1 VARVISILNIKG
13 GVGKSTIS
21 FNLAH
26 AIQRNNKRVLL
37 VDLDMQCNLT
47 DMCVPEPERITY
59 SVYDLL
65 TNEDF
70 LPTNA
75 VYKTVV
81 QGVDIIPADLR
92 LFEVEQVINPLTNPA
107 AMLMLRNRL
116 AVGLHDSY
124 DYIIIDC
131 RPEISLLTMN
141 ALIASDHYMV
151 PVLCDR
157 HSVRGI
163 DMTDS
168 YVKSAKRVNPNL
180 QEIGI
185 VINALDRR
193 KTNAMTI
200 YNYLRKKL
208 NERIM
213 ETVVGTNAAIET
225 AATHQQTI
233 FQYDARQPGVRYFKQ
248 LAAEVMRKCGDPI
261 AVEDAGDGEA
271 EEN

>member
-1 VARVISILNIKG
+1 MSHVLSILNIKG
-13 GVGKSTIS
+13 GVGKSTIA

-26 AIQRNNKRVLL
+26 GIQRNDKRVLL

-47 DMCVPEPERITY
+47 DMCVAEPERITY

-65 TNEDF
+65 TDESF

-81 QGVDIIPADLR
+81 PEVDIIPADLR

-107 AMLMLRNRL
+107 AMLLLRGRL
-116 AVGLHDSY
+116 AVGLHESY

-141 ALIASDHYMV
+141 ALIASSHYMV

-157 HSVRGI
+157 HSVRGV

-168 YVKSAKRVNPNL
+168 YVRSARRVNPDL
-180 QEIGI
+180 TEIGI
-185 VINALDRR
+185 LINALDRR
-193 KTNAMTI
+193 KTNSVTI

-208 NERIM
+208 GDRVM
-213 ETVVGTNAAIET
+213 ATVVGVNAAIET
-225 AATHQQTI
+225 AATRQMTI
-233 FQYDARQPGVRYFKQ
+233 FQFDPRQPGVKYFKQ
-248 LAAEVMRKCGDPI
+248 LAAEVMRKCGDQ
-261 AVEDAGDGEA
+261 VEEPGDEQA
-271 EEN
+271 EE

>member
-1 VARVISILNIKG
+1 MAKVVSILNIKG

-26 AIQRNNKRVLL
+26 GIQRNGKRVLL
-37 VDLDMQCNLT
+37 IDLDMQCNLT
-47 DMCVPEPERITY
+47 DMCVKEPERITY
-59 SVYDLL
+59 SIYDLL

-81 QGVDIIPADLR
+81 DDVDIIPADLR

-107 AMLMLRNRL
+107 AMLMLRGRL

-131 RPEISLLTMN
+131 RPEISFLTMN
-141 ALIASDHYMV
+141 ALIASTQYMV
-151 PVLCDR
+151 PVICDR
-157 HSVRGI
+157 HSTRGI

-168 YVKSAKRVNPNL
+168 YVKSARRVNPDL
-180 QEIGI
+180 QEIGV
-185 VINALDRR
+185 VINALDKR
-193 KTNAMTI
+193 KSNAMTI

-208 NERIM
+208 GNRIM
-213 ETVVGTNAAIET
+213 DTVVGTNAAIET
-225 AATHQQTI
+225 AATRQATI
-233 FQYDARQPGVRYFKQ
+233 FQYDPRQPGVKYFKQ
-248 LAAEVMRKCGDPI
+248 LAAEVMRKCGDLVT
-261 AVEDAGDGEA
+261 AEDTDNGEA
-271 EEN
+271 ED